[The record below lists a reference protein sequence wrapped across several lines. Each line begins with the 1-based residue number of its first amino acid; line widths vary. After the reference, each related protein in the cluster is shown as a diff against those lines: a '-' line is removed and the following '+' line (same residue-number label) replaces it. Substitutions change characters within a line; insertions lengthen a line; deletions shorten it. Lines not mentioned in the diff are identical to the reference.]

1 MATIKN
7 IIFDLGGVL
16 LNIDYHLTKKA
27 FIELGY
33 ENFDDM
39 YNQFSSNELFEQ
51 LEMGK
56 LSNEA
61 FYENLMA
68 LAQSPVAAEKI
79 NQAWNAM
86 LLDFR
91 KESLDHLKKLKNK
104 YQLFLLSNTND
115 IHWQAFDQLFRET
128 VGSHSLDD
136 YFTRAWYSHKIG
148 YRKPNEDIFE
158 FILRDAGIRAE
169 ETLFIDDSINNIE
182 AARQLGIHTHH
193 LLPGEKIED
202 LVI

>member
-27 FIELGY
+27 FIDLGY
-33 ENFDDM
+33 EDFDEM
-39 YNQFSSNELFEQ
+39 FSQFRSNELFED

-56 LSNEA
+56 ISNEA
-61 FYENLMA
+61 FYEKLIP
-68 LAQSPVAAEKI
+68 LAKSPVEIERI
-79 NQAWNAM
+79 NHAWNAM

-91 KESLDHLKKLKNK
+91 KESLEFLKQLKNK

-115 IHWQAFDQLFRET
+115 IHWQAFDRLFRES
-128 VGSHSLDD
+128 VAGHSLDD
-136 YFTRAWYSHKIG
+136 YFTKAWYSHKIG
-148 YRKPNEDIFE
+148 YRKPNNDIFE
-158 FILRDAGIRAE
+158 FVLKDAGLKAE

-182 AARQLGIHTHH
+182 VAKQLGIQVHH

-202 LVI
+202 LNL